1 MMITVFSIFSFN
13 GGVDG
18 RSVKE
23 LEKIVA
29 SQFVEVFD
37 RIIKIEKEE
46 IKELKRKDL
55 NNSEEIQFLKVQ
67 VEDLKK
73 ENVQEA
79 EIRIRNEN
87 QQARE
92 IQELEKKHEENKKE
106 IEFLK
111 QKVEDLQK
119 LQAPESCLQMEKQ
132 GVTRGQD
139 VYLDSDGVNYG
150 KKQLLILIIFIP
162 LSFLDWIVT

>member
-1 MMITVFSIFSFN
+1 MYVTFFWCLSLSEGITV
-13 GGVDG
+13 D
-18 RSVKE
+18 E
-23 LEKIVA
+23 LSKQVA
-29 SQFVEVFD
+29 GQFVEAFD
-37 RIIKIEKEE
+37 RIINIEKESAKE

-55 NNSEEIQFLKVQ
+55 NNTEEIQFLKVQ

-73 ENVQEA
+73 ENVQET

-111 QKVEDLQK
+111 QKV
-119 LQAPESCLQMEKQ
+119 C
-132 GVTRGQD
+132 
-139 VYLDSDGVNYG
+139 
-150 KKQLLILIIFIP
+150 IIFYLENGIQ
-162 LSFLDWIVT
+162 SR